1 MKNNRI
7 LGIPNRY
14 FILALII
21 FGVIFHYVLG
31 IQVISPHVLLPAEKF
46 SPNGFLTN
54 TLVAT
59 IIADVLIILLALAIR
74 RAATS
79 GNLIPR
85 GIPGAIEALLEVLYN
100 LTESTAGKYARKIFP
115 WFATITL
122 LLLFVNWMSLIP
134 GVESIGSFQPHHV
147 HIEKT
152 ASTTGDTTE
161 HEETEHEEDNH
172 GDDHGH
178 DRGDFDAICQ
188 ETRFLIF
195 TSVSGAPDCSSAIV
209 PYVRV
214 ASTDLN
220 FTAALAVI
228 SVVMT
233 QVIGV
238 QALGV
243 GYFTKFWNTSTLFS
257 KPIFGVID
265 FAVGL
270 LEVVSEFSKILSF
283 SFRLFGNMFAGA
295 VLLFVIGS
303 LVPVFV
309 QSIFLM
315 LEFFVGLIQA
325 IVFGMLTMTFMS
337 QATQGHHGEEEHH

>member
-14 FILALII
+14 FVLALII
-21 FGVIFHYVLG
+21 LGIVFHYVLG
-31 IQVISPHVLLPAEKF
+31 IQVISPHVLLPAERF
-46 SPNGFLTN
+46 SPDGFLTN

-59 IIADVLIILLALAIR
+59 IIADVLIILMALAVR

-79 GNLIPR
+79 GNLVPR
-85 GIPGAIEALLEVLYN
+85 GLSGAVEALLEVLYN
-100 LTESTAGKYARKIFP
+100 LTESTAGKYTRRIFP

-122 LLLFVNWMSLIP
+122 LVLTVNWMSLIP
-134 GVESIGSFQPHHV
+134 GVESIGSFQPYHV
-147 HIEKT
+147 HIED
-152 ASTTGDTTE
+152 AAPAEDEAGDHAE
-161 HEETEHEEDNH
+161 
-172 GDDHGH
+172 DDHAEDDH
-178 DRGDFDAICQ
+178 SQDRGDFDAICQ

-195 TSVSGAPDCSSAIV
+195 TSVSGDPKCSSAIV

-220 FTAALAVI
+220 FTAAIAVI

-238 QALGV
+238 QALG
-243 GYFTKFWNTSTLFS
+243 GAYFKKFWNTSTLFS

-270 LEVVSEFSKILSF
+270 LEVVSEISKILSF

-309 QSIFLM
+309 QSVFLM

>member
-1 MKNNRI
+1 VKNNRI

-14 FILALII
+14 FVLLFIILGI
-21 FGVIFHYVLG
+21 VFHYVLG
-31 IQVISPHVLLPAEKF
+31 VQVLSPHVQLPGEKF
-46 SPNGFLTN
+46 SEGGFLTN

-59 IIADVLIILLALAIR
+59 VIADILLILTAFAVR

-79 GNLIPR
+79 GNLVPK
-85 GIPGAIEALLEVLYN
+85 GFSGAIEALLEVLYN

-122 LLLFVNWMSLIP
+122 LVLFVNWMELIP
-134 GVESIGSFQPHHV
+134 GVDSIGFFQPSHV
-147 HIEKT
+147 HIEEAAPAAGEGEEELHADAFT
-152 ASTTGDTTE
+152 EGGPCQAS
-161 HEETEHEEDNH
+161 
-172 GDDHGH
+172 
-178 DRGDFDAICQ
+178 Q
-188 ETRFLIF
+188 WLIF
-195 TSVSGAPDCSSAIV
+195 TSVRGESECSSAIV
-209 PYVRV
+209 PWVRV

-220 FTAALAVI
+220 FTVALAVI

-238 QALGV
+238 QALGG
-243 GYFTKFWNTSTLFS
+243 GYFTKFWNTGTLFS

-265 FAVGL
+265 FLVGL
-270 LEVVSEFSKILSF
+270 LEVVSEISKILSF
-283 SFRLFGNMFAGA
+283 SFRLFGNIFAGS

-303 LVPVFV
+303 LVPVFF

-325 IVFGMLTMTFMS
+325 IVFGLLTMTFMS
-337 QATQGHHGEEEHH
+337 QATQDHHGEEEHH